1 MSYQAIAAN
10 LGPGLRR
17 GDPLLLGRMR
27 HFAAPPTSRSQRSSR
42 RLRSAAEPYLA
53 KLYSMSLIS
62 AGFGDRGETGVLTF
76 DGSWNDEFD
85 LYDSL
90 RDAGVGA
97 QSYTFLRVARCFPAL

>member
-1 MSYQAIAAN
+1 MPYQAIAAN

-17 GDPLLLGRMR
+17 GDPLLLGRLR

-62 AGFGDRGETGVLTF
+62 AGFGDSGETGVLTF
-76 DGSWNDEFD
+76 DGSWNDDFD
-85 LYDSL
+85 SYESFCA
-90 RDAGVGA
+90 AGVSA
-97 QSYTFLRVARCFPAL
+97 QS